1 MRFFTVALVCLLF
14 SARPGAAASLPLDK
28 VFQGEGKFRA
38 LLAQASASG
47 WEKLP
52 IGPRTA
58 AFGKAL
64 VGTPY
69 VSHTLELDDS
79 IEAPSVNFLGLDCW
93 TLFEVSL
100 AMARLMDLPE
110 KERSPQALL
119 HFIELDRYRDGIC
132 DGNYLSRLHYLE
144 DWAWDN
150 HRRGLVRDITP
161 DLGGVRYAN
170 TCREMTVLWKSYRM
184 LRANPDLVP
193 LMRQHERR
201 IEKLPTWIIPKAKV
215 RAIES
220 KLQEG
225 DIIGIISK
233 DGTGLS
239 TSHVGLAVRDGNG
252 AVHFLHASSK
262 KDARRVVMDASPSAY
277 LAGKPSTAGILV
289 VRPLK

>member
-1 MRFFTVALVCLLF
+1 MRFPAAVLVCLLF
-14 SARPGAAASLPLDK
+14 SAGPGAASLPQDT
-28 VFQGEGKFRA
+28 VFQGGAKFRT
-38 LLAQASASG
+38 LLARAESSG

-69 VSHTLELDDS
+69 TGHTLELHDT

-119 HFIELDRYRDGIC
+119 RFIELDRYRDGTC
-132 DGNYLSRLHYLE
+132 DGGYLSRLHYLE

-184 LRANPDLVP
+184 LRANPELVP
-193 LMRQHERR
+193 LMTRHERR
-201 IEKLPTWIIPKAKV
+201 IEALPTWIIPKKEV
-215 RAIES
+215 RAMES
-220 KLQEG
+220 KLQDG

-233 DGTGLS
+233 DGPRLS
-239 TSHVGLAVRDGNG
+239 TSHVGLAVRDSTG
-252 AVHFLHASSK
+252 AVRFLHACSK
-262 KDARRVVMDASPSAY
+262 KGVRAVILDAAPSAY
-277 LAGKPSTAGILV
+277 LAGKPGSAGILV
-289 VRPLK
+289 ARPLK